1 MPRLLVIV
9 MVLAASTGRAP
20 AAEPFVGRWASTIDA
35 CTGRGDTP
43 ATAVLAATD
52 TTLSWFAGHC
62 RIGKIYKVGTAAYLL
77 AHCGDADVP
86 VTLAPQGERLK
97 VTWNCA
103 RPVDLQRCQ

>member
-1 MPRLLVIV
+1 

-52 TTLSWFAGHC
+52 TTLFWFAGHC

-97 VTWNCA
+97 VTWNRA

>member
-1 MPRLLVIV
+1 MPRLLLIAI
-9 MVLAASTGRAP
+9 VLAASAGWAL

-35 CTGRGDTP
+35 CIGRGDTP

-77 AHCGDADVP
+77 AHCGESEVP

-97 VTWNCA
+97 VTWNRA
-103 RPVDLQRCQ
+103 KPIELQRCQ